1 MKKIIISAAI
11 ICASLVSHA
20 AAVGWTCAGATGY
33 SSYSVFVIGQNGV
46 TGIDQI
52 KSVVAAGG
60 LASASAYAF
69 ANGTLNNGAAIAT
82 PANSGKSIT
91 YGGSGTDTRQAFVIV
106 ADAAGKKASF
116 SSIASIEMVNDSTSK
131 TFLFNNQAGN
141 FEANKFDTKSDPQDI
156 PEPTTGVMLL
166 IGVAGLALRRR
177 RA

>member
-20 AAVGWTCAGATGY
+20 AAVGWSCAGATGY

-46 TGIDQI
+46 TGVDQI
-52 KSVVAAGG
+52 KSIVAAGG
-60 LASASAYAF
+60 LDSASSYAF
-69 ANGTLNNGAAIAT
+69 YNGALNNGAAVVQAT
-82 PANSGKSIT
+82 KSGKSIT
-91 YGGSGTDTRQAFVIV
+91 YGGSGSETHQAFIVV
-106 ADAAGKKASF
+106 ADAAGKKASV
-116 SSIASIEMVNDSTSK
+116 SALASISMDNDATSR
-131 TFLFNNQAGN
+131 TFGFNNQAGSFGDN
-141 FEANKFDTKSDPQDI
+141 VFDTKSDPQDI